1 MDHVNNAVYADW
13 LEEAVIA
20 AGGRADA
27 TRAIPRAGAARLCPG
42 GGARRDGRG
51 DDLAGGRWSVVCRV
65 ADADGADLLRARLE
79 AGPIG

>member
-13 LEEAVIA
+13 LEEAVMA
-20 AGGRADA
+20 AGGGADVA
-27 TRAIPRAGAARLCPG
+27 LDPARGASRLCAG
-42 GGARRDGRG
+42 GGGRRDRRG
-51 DDLAGGRWSVVCRV
+51 NDVAGSRWSWSCRV